1 MMLQDF
7 DLTQDPFAIVPD
19 GPVENWA
26 GRPELEEELIDLVKG
41 VRARDIGSTEFL
53 ILYGEYGAGKSHA
66 LRYLKTQIERR
77 TDDFNSLV
85 LYLERPR
92 VSTKINFF
100 EIYKYLIRDLGRE
113 RIKNFCDRLNTEVN
127 SLADARAQQA
137 GHGQYADKVSFRKA
151 VVEDFSAA
159 ERPMVR
165 LLLRG
170 SEDIGRVFDFLSAA
184 PKSNGGIEYEGA
196 IDSDFMAARVLGDFF
211 RTITMEIAPNVR
223 LVESVYLFIDEG
235 EALLDA
241 KASESEL
248 VFNGLRELIN
258 GVPYRFGLILSFT
271 GGTSLIEAYMP
282 QHLIKRMTH
291 DFIVVPMLEEDE
303 ALEFLKER
311 INFFRPAVSA
321 YKGTFYPFDEDA
333 VKVIIEHN
341 TQVTPRNLFR
351 DCKRVLE
358 RAIRRHGLQPGDS
371 ISKELAEQ
379 ILGLA

>member
-1 MMLQDF
+1 MLQDF

-26 GRPELEEELIDLVKG
+26 GRPDLEEDLIDLVKG

-53 ILYGEYGAGKSHA
+53 VLYGELGAGKSHA
-66 LRYLKTQIERR
+66 LRYLKTQIEQRGEE
-77 TDDFNSLV
+77 FNSLA

-92 VSTKINFF
+92 VATKINFF
-100 EIYKYLIRDLGRE
+100 EIYKYLIRDLGRD
-113 RIKNFCDRLNTEVN
+113 KVKGFCDRLKDEVN
-127 SLADARAQQA
+127 SLAEARAKDA
-137 GHGQYADKVSFRKA
+137 GVGHIPDKSTFRDA
-151 VVEDFSAA
+151 VLDDFPAG
-159 ERPMVR
+159 EQPMVR

-170 SEDIGRVFDFLSAA
+170 ADEIGSVFDFLSAA
-184 PKSNGGIEYEGA
+184 PKSNGGDEYEGA
-196 IDSDFMAARVLGDFF
+196 VDSDFMAAKVLGDFF
-211 RTITMEIAPNVR
+211 RTITLEVAPGVR
-223 LVESVYLFIDEG
+223 LVESVYLFVDEC

-303 ALEFLKER
+303 ALDFLKER
-311 INFFRPAVSA
+311 INFYRPENSQ
-321 YKGTFYPFDEDA
+321 YKGSFYPFEEDTIKLI
-333 VKVIIEHN
+333 VEHH

-371 ISKELAEQ
+371 ITRDVAET